1 MRILV
6 TGASG
11 WIGSASVSELL
22 SAGHEVLG
30 LARSDAAAATIT
42 SLGAEPV
49 AGSLE
54 DLEGLRRITARVEGV
69 VHLGYVQDF
78 SRMEAAAQTDLAAI
92 EIFAAGLA
100 GTGGPLLIASGTLG
114 LATGR
119 LGTEL
124 DRPDPA
130 LHPRLRN
137 ATYTLDLATRG
148 IRSMVVRFAPTVHG
162 GGGDHGFVAV
172 LSRIARERGI
182 SAYLG
187 DGLNRWS
194 AVHRLDA
201 AKLVQLAVDK
211 APAGSVWHA
220 VGEEGLATRDI
231 AEALGQYHHVPVA
244 SVPMDQA
251 RTHFDWI
258 GMFFG
263 MDAPASNAITR
274 DRLGWSPSHP
284 SLMQDITAGHYP
296 GH

>member
-30 LARSDAAAATIT
+30 LARSDAAAATIS
-42 SLGAEPV
+42 SLGADPV

-54 DLEGLRRITARVEGV
+54 DLKGLRRITARVEGV
-69 VHLGYVQDF
+69 VHLGYVHDF
-78 SRMEAAAQTDLAAI
+78 SRMEVAAQTDFAAI

-119 LGTEL
+119 PATEL

-137 ATYTLDLATRG
+137 ATYTLDLANRG

-162 GGGDHGFVAV
+162 GDGDHGFAAV

-251 RTHFDWI
+251 RAHFDWI

-284 SLMQDITAGHYP
+284 SLMQDIAAGHYP

>member
-30 LARSDAAAATIT
+30 LARSDAAAATIS
-42 SLGAEPV
+42 SLGADPV

-54 DLEGLRRITARVEGV
+54 DLKGLRRITARVEGV
-69 VHLGYVQDF
+69 VHLGYVHDF
-78 SRMEAAAQTDLAAI
+78 SRMEVAAQTDFAAI

-119 LGTEL
+119 PATEL

-137 ATYTLDLATRG
+137 ATYTLDLANRG

-162 GGGDHGFVAV
+162 GDGDHGFAAV

-201 AKLVQLAVDK
+201 AMLVQLAVDK

-231 AEALGQYHHVPVA
+231 AEALGQYHHVPVT

-251 RTHFDWI
+251 RAHFDWI

-284 SLMQDITAGHYP
+284 SLMQDIAAGHYP

>member
-22 SAGHEVLG
+22 SAGHDVLG
-30 LARSDAAAATIT
+30 LARSDAAAATIDG
-42 SLGAEPV
+42 LGAEPV
-49 AGSLE
+49 RGSLE

-69 VHLGYVQDF
+69 VHLGYVHDF
-78 SRMEAAAQTDLAAI
+78 SRMEAAAQTDRAAI
-92 EIFAAGLA
+92 EVFAEGLV

-114 LATGR
+114 LAAGR
-119 LGTEL
+119 PGTEL

-137 ATYTLDLATRG
+137 AAYTLDLASRG
-148 IRSMVVRFAPTVHG
+148 VRSMVVRFAPTVHG
-162 GGGDHGFVAV
+162 AGGDHGFMAV
-172 LSRIARERGI
+172 LSRIAREGGI

-187 DGLNRWS
+187 EGLNRWA

-220 VGEEGLATRDI
+220 VAEESLATRDI
-231 AEALGQYHHVPVA
+231 AQALGHYHHLPVA
-244 SVPMDQA
+244 SIPTNQA
-251 RTHFDWI
+251 KAHFDWI

-274 DRLGWSPSHP
+274 DRLGWAPSHP
-284 SLMQDITAGHYP
+284 TLMEDIAAGHYP

>member
-30 LARSDAAAATIT
+30 LARSDAAAATIS
-42 SLGAEPV
+42 SLGADPG

-54 DLEGLRRITARVEGV
+54 DLKGLRRITARVEGV
-69 VHLGYVQDF
+69 VHLGYVHDF
-78 SRMEAAAQTDLAAI
+78 SRMEVAAQTDFAAI

-119 LGTEL
+119 PATEL

-137 ATYTLDLATRG
+137 ATYTLDLANRG

-162 GGGDHGFVAV
+162 GDGDHGFAAV

-231 AEALGQYHHVPVA
+231 AEALGQYHHVPVT

-251 RTHFDWI
+251 RAHFDWI

-284 SLMQDITAGHYP
+284 SLMQDIAAGHYP